1 MKVKYIGE
9 TDPTTFIKGKIYEVI
24 SIEQKWYR
32 IVDET
37 NEDYLYPPDK
47 FEIVED
53 QYFLRQV
60 LFLYVENILL
70 SLITLGKEKHLL
82 RGVFLCHKTLI

>member
-9 TDPTTFIKGKIYEVI
+9 TDPATFINGKIYEVI

-32 IVDET
+32 IIDET

-53 QYFLRQV
+53 
-60 LFLYVENILL
+60 
-70 SLITLGKEKHLL
+70 
-82 RGVFLCHKTLI
+82 

>member
-1 MKVKYIGE
+1 MKVKYICK
-9 TDPTTFIKGKIYEVI
+9 TDPTIFINGKIYKVI

-53 QYFLRQV
+53 
-60 LFLYVENILL
+60 
-70 SLITLGKEKHLL
+70 
-82 RGVFLCHKTLI
+82 

>member
-1 MKVKYIGE
+1 MKVKYIGK
-9 TDPTTFIKGKIYEVI
+9 TDPATFIKGKIYEVI
-24 SIEQKWYR
+24 SIEQKCYR
-32 IVDET
+32 ILDET

-53 QYFLRQV
+53 QYLLRQV

-70 SLITLGKEKHLL
+70 VPYKFRK
-82 RGVFLCHKTLI
+82 RKTLI